1 MKEIINSMDGSS
13 LNITQDLIQQLKA
26 IVPGAFTEDKINVEQ
41 LKKLLGETVN
51 TDSERYQL
59 NWAGK
64 SEAYKVLQSPSRA
77 TLLPQPEESINWDT
91 AEHIF
96 IEGENLEV
104 LKVLQKSYYGKVKV
118 VCIDPPYNTGSDSF
132 IYPDKFSETK
142 EEYLKR
148 LGEKDEEGYM
158 MKEGFFRPNRKESGQ
173 FHSNWLSMMLPRLFL
188 ARNLMKEEGFI
199 FVSIDDNE
207 LSSLK
212 LLMDEVFGSE
222 NFRNILLVRRYDKN
236 INTQFMEDG
245 LKTFNTGA
253 EYVLIYSK
261 SSSAKMNPVFREASE
276 ERKTTGYWKGFWND
290 AERKTMQYDLLGVD
304 ITNGQWKW
312 KEDVAKEA
320 VNNYKEFMKNHSS
333 KMTLE
338 EYWKKTGSN
347 KKFIKRNP
355 HGKGVNQGVEHWI
368 APSDKILR
376 NTLWQDIFA
385 SKVPQGY
392 EVLFNNPKNPEMLK
406 LLIEI
411 AVGEGDEEIVLDFF
425 GGSGS
430 TAHSVIE
437 YNSEQSK
444 NLKFI
449 TVQLPELIEKEDE
462 AYKKGFR
469 FISDI
474 TKKRIKDVLANGSAK
489 KKGKIDFTGKEE
501 SLGFKCFKLSNSNFK
516 IWRGDFIENENDL
529 ATQTNLFKQPLN
541 ENPKLFNI
549 VWELI
554 IKNGYSLS
562 TPVKEIKADK
572 TVYYSIADNK
582 LVIVLEKVSDAIL
595 KSILKEKPKTILALD
610 SLFTNDDCFKTNA
623 ILKLEQEGIE
633 FHSI

>member
-1 MKEIINSMDGSS
+1 MEGTS
-13 LNITQDLIQQLKA
+13 LNISEDLLQRLKA

-41 LKKLLGETVN
+41 LKLLLGETVN

-188 ARNLMKEEGFI
+188 ARNLMKEDGFI

-312 KEDVAKEA
+312 KEEVAKEA
-320 VNNYKEFMKNHSS
+320 VDNYKDFTKNHSS

-347 KKFIKRNP
+347 KKFIRRNP
-355 HGKGVNQGVEHWI
+355 DGKGINQGVEHWI

-406 LLIEI
+406 LLIDI

-437 YNSEQSK
+437 YNREQTK

-474 TKKRIKDVLANGSAK
+474 TKKRIKDALANGSAK

-516 IWRGDFIENENDL
+516 IWRGDFIENESDL
-529 ATQTNLFKQPLN
+529 AKQTNLFKQPLN

-554 IKNGYSLS
+554 IKNGYSLN

-572 TVYYSIADNK
+572 SVYYSIANNK

-595 KSILKEKPKTILALD
+595 KSILAEKPKTILALD
-610 SLFTNDDCFKTNA
+610 SLFTNDDCFKTNT

>member
-1 MKEIINSMDGSS
+1 MEGTSLNIAEDLIQKLKEII
-13 LNITQDLIQQLKA
+13 
-26 IVPGAFTEDKINVEQ
+26 PGAFTEDKINVEQ
-41 LKKLLGETVN
+41 LKQILGEQVN
-51 TDSERYQL
+51 TDSERYQIS
-59 NWAGK
+59 WAGK
-64 SEAYKVLQSPSRA
+64 NEAYKVLQSPSRA
-77 TLLPQPEESINWDT
+77 TLLPQPEESINWDS

-104 LKVLQKSYYGKVKV
+104 LKVLQKSYYGKIKV
-118 VCIDPPYNTGSDSF
+118 LCIDPPYNTGSDSF

-188 ARNLMKEEGFI
+188 ARNLMKEDGFI

-236 INTQFMEDG
+236 INTQFMADG

-276 ERKTTGYWKGFWND
+276 ERKTQGYWKGFWND
-290 AERKTMQYDLLGVD
+290 ADRKTMRYDLLGVD
-304 ITNGQWKW
+304 ISNGQWKW
-312 KEDVAKEA
+312 KEEVAQEA
-320 VNNYKEFMKNHSS
+320 VKNYNEYSKAFAS

-338 EYWKKTGSN
+338 EYWEKTGKT

-355 HGKGVNQGVEHWI
+355 DGKGVNQGVEHWI

-392 EVLFNNPKNPEMLK
+392 DVPFNNPKNPEMLK
-406 LLIEI
+406 LFIEI
-411 AVGEGDEEIVLDFF
+411 AVGENDEEIVLDFF

-437 YNSEQSK
+437 YNREKSK

-462 AYKKGFR
+462 AYQKGFR

-474 TKKRIKDVLANGSAK
+474 TKQRIKDVLANGSAK
-489 KKGKIDFTGKEE
+489 KKGKMDFTGKEE
-501 SLGFKCFKLSNSNFK
+501 TVGFKCFKLSNSNFK
-516 IWRGDFIENENDL
+516 IWRGDFIENEADL
-529 ATQTNLFKQPLN
+529 AIQTNLFKQPLN

-554 IKNGYSLS
+554 IKNGYSLN
-562 TPVKEIKADK
+562 TPVREIKSDK
-572 TVYYSIADNK
+572 IVYYSIADNK
-582 LVIVLEKVSDAIL
+582 LVIVLEKVSDSIL

-610 SLFTNDDCFKTNA
+610 SLFTNDDCFKTNT